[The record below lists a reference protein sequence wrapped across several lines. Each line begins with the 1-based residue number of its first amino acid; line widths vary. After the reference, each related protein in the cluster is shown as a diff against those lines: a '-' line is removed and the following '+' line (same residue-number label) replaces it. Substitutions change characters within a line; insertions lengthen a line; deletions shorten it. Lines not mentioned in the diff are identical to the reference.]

1 MTIPQKQMKNDDRNK
16 EPRVDRRIRV
26 PEVLVIDS
34 DGNKLGVLPTYEA
47 LKRAQEQGLNLV
59 EVAPTSRPPV
69 CRILDYGK
77 YKYDQKQ
84 DQKRRKKN
92 QIFIDLKEVKF
103 RPKVEKHDFEF
114 KVRHCKRFLAQ
125 GDKVKATI
133 MFRGRELA
141 HTELGEVI
149 LKRLLAEL
157 EGKVVVESTP
167 RLEGRNMSM
176 LIAPKPGA
184 WPKKAKVEVKSD
196 STRPEKVK
204 RPVEAK
210 PKPVDGEA
218 PEDEDDE
225 ELDESDDTD
234 NVELDDEEE
243 GAEGEQPN

>member
-1 MTIPQKQMKNDDRNK
+1 MKNDDRNK

-59 EVAPTSRPPV
+59 EVAPNSRPPV

-92 QIFIDLKEVKF
+92 QIVIDLKEVKF

-157 EGKVVVESTP
+157 EGKVVVESPP

-176 LIAPKPGA
+176 LIAPKAGA
-184 WPKKAKVEVKSD
+184 WPKKPKVEVKAD
-196 STRPEKVK
+196 SSRPEKKK
-204 RPVEAK
+204 RPE
-210 PKPVDGEA
+210 DQEA
-218 PEDEDDE
+218 PKTGDLEGREDEDEDDE
-225 ELDESDDTD
+225 ELDESDDTEG
-234 NVELDDEEE
+234 VELDDED
-243 GAEGEQPN
+243 EGEDAPN